1 MLVPQRVDRYDFFFR
16 GGFLYPYPNSFC
28 AMVAKLCAE
37 QARNRRTTGE
47 LYPYLNELIR
57 RTMRT
62 NLRLHEGLTRAKRRE
77 LRAIQSERAN
87 RRTMPEPIWD
97 VRTNNGGVRL
107 YHKLSKRIRGI
118 SGVRV
123 YCIATQIEFTGLL

>member
-1 MLVPQRVDRYDFFFR
+1 MPVPQRVDRYDFFVAV
-16 GGFLYPYPNSFC
+16 FLYPYLNYFVPWLQNC
-28 AMVAKLCAE
+28 VP
-37 QARNRRTTGE
+37 NRRTTGE
-47 LYPYLNELIR
+47 LYPYLNEPIR

-62 NLRLHEGLTRAKRRE
+62 NLRLHEGFTRAKIGE

-87 RRTMPEPIWD
+87 RRTMPEPIWE
-97 VRTNNGGVRL
+97 VRTNSGGVRL

-123 YCIATQIEFTGLL
+123 YCIATQVEFTGLL

>member
-1 MLVPQRVDRYDFFFR
+1 MPVPQRFNRYNFFSWRF
-16 GGFLYPYPNSFC
+16 FLYPYPNSF
-28 AMVAKLCAE
+28 VPWLQKYVP
-37 QARNRRTTGE
+37 NRRTTGE

-62 NLRLHEGLTRAKRRE
+62 NLQLHEGLTRAKIGE

-87 RRTMPEPIWD
+87 RKTMPEPIWE
-97 VRTNNGGVRL
+97 VRTISGGVRL
-107 YHKLSKRIRGI
+107 YHKLSKRIRDI

-123 YCIATQIEFTGLL
+123 YCIATQVEFTGLL